1 MNIMKTNDYM
11 KAAERYTQERN
22 NYTEF
27 IQRYSFFR
35 EHLDKHS
42 SIENALFQMYGY
54 KCELVTSL

>member
-1 MNIMKTNDYM
+1 MKTNDYM
-11 KAAERYTQERN
+11 RAAEKYAQERN

-27 IQRYSFFR
+27 IQRYSIFR